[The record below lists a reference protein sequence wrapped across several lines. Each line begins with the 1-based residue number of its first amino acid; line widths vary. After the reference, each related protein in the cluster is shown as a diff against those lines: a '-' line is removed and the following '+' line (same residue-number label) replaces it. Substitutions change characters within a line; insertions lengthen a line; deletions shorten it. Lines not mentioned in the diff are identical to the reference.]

1 MLCEL
6 FLLHFRARV
15 SDPISVVLNNGQTL
29 YSIPPPGSGIIL
41 GKCIAIIESIVFHV
55 YFLFAIIAS
64 LLQSYS
70 ILLYFIK
77 IKMFY

>member
-41 GKCIAIIESIVFHV
+41 GKLLLQLLHHV

-64 LLQSYS
+64 LLQSCS
-70 ILLYFIK
+70 IFCGILSK
-77 IKMFY
+77 RKSFY